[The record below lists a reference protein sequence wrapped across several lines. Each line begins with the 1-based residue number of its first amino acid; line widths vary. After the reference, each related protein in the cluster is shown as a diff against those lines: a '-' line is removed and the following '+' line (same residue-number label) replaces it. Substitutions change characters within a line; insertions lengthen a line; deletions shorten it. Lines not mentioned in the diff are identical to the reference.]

1 LDGLKSYPSGGTDIS
16 FLRILPVGDVKS
28 MRPTDDL
35 MDEHRVIERMLVILT
50 KASNRLEKGQD
61 VDSELYVDAVDFLKN
76 FADKCHHTKEEKL
89 LFEKMMERGVS
100 GEVGPIAVMMRE
112 HQDGRAHVKS
122 LDKLSKEKMSKT
134 TREGLIKSSRAYVD
148 LLSKHIQKEDNVLY
162 PLANQI
168 LDKEDQKEL
177 EKGFEEVE
185 EKVMGPGVHERYHKM
200 IEQWEQKYG

>member
-1 LDGLKSYPSGGTDIS
+1 MVP
-16 FLRILPVGDVKS
+16 RVGDVKI

-35 MDEHRVIERMLVILT
+35 MNEHRVIERMLAILIL
-50 KASNRLEKGQD
+50 ASNRLQNGQD
-61 VDSELYVDAVDFLKN
+61 VDLGFYVGAVDFLKN

-89 LFEKMMERGVS
+89 LFEKMIERGVS

-112 HQDGRAHVKS
+112 HQDGRGHVKN
-122 LDKLSKEKMSKT
+122 LDKLSKEKMSKA

-148 LLSKHIQKEDNVLY
+148 LLSKHIQKEDSVLY

-168 LDKEDQKEL
+168 LDEEDQKEL

-185 EKVMGPGVHERYHKM
+185 ERVMGPGVHEKYHHM
-200 IEQWEQKYG
+200 IEEWEEKFA

>member
-1 LDGLKSYPSGGTDIS
+1 
-16 FLRILPVGDVKS
+16 
-28 MRPTDDL
+28 MMPTDDL
-35 MDEHRVIERMLVILT
+35 MNEHRVIERMLAILT
-50 KASNRLEKGQD
+50 KASNRLEKGHD
-61 VDSELYVDAVDFLKN
+61 IDSKLYLDAVDFLKN
-76 FADKCHHTKEEKL
+76 FADKCHHSKEEKL

-112 HQDGRAHVKS
+112 HQDGRAHVKL

-148 LLSKHIQKEDNVLY
+148 LLSRHIRKEDSVLY

-177 EKGFEEVE
+177 EEGFERVE
-185 EKVMGPGVHERYHKM
+185 KEVMGPGVHEGYHKM
-200 IEQWEQKYG
+200 IEQWEQKYS

>member
-1 LDGLKSYPSGGTDIS
+1 
-16 FLRILPVGDVKS
+16 

>member
-1 LDGLKSYPSGGTDIS
+1 ML
-16 FLRILPVGDVKS
+16 
-28 MRPTDDL
+28 PTDDL
-35 MDEHRVIERMLVILT
+35 MDEHRVIERMLGILT

-112 HQDGRAHVKS
+112 HQDGRGHVKS
-122 LDKLSKEKMSKT
+122 LEKLSKEKMSKT

-185 EKVMGPGVHERYHKM
+185 EKVMGPGVHEKYHHM
-200 IEQWEQKYG
+200 IEEWEEKLA

>member
-1 LDGLKSYPSGGTDIS
+1 ML
-16 FLRILPVGDVKS
+16 
-28 MRPTDDL
+28 PTDDL
-35 MDEHRVIERMLVILT
+35 MSEHRVIERMLGILT
-50 KASNRLEKGQD
+50 TASNRLEKGQD
-61 VDSELYVDAVDFLKN
+61 IDPQLYLGAVDFLKN

-112 HQDGRAHVKS
+112 HQDGRAHVKN
-122 LDKLSKEKMSKT
+122 LDKLSKEKMSEK

-148 LLSKHIQKEDNVLY
+148 LLSKHIQKEDSVLY

-185 EKVMGPGVHERYHKM
+185 EKVMGPGVHERYHQM
-200 IEQWEQKYG
+200 IEEWEEKFA